1 MRLAASFV
9 KACIARSE
17 ELDIPIAN
25 GVCFE
30 ELMDVLV
37 RAVDRRHEAGQLV
50 RAVDSRCEADSR
62 REAGKLAERRTADIV
77 GTTVRKRS
85 QPGPVSKCRKTSTVS
100 ALNSMMLRQY

>member
-1 MRLAASFV
+1 MSGREQGMYSPPWCRRIRSDVSPPVVAGPAVRGWSLDSAVRLAASFV

-50 RAVDSRCEADSR
+50 RAVDSRCEAGQQ
-62 REAGKLAERRTADIV
+62 A
-77 GTTVRKRS
+77 
-85 QPGPVSKCRKTSTVS
+85 
-100 ALNSMMLRQY
+100 